1 MRVTLVSVPTE
12 ADKLWCRQC
21 ALSTAGKDS
30 HEPPTT
36 EWLHRILEARHS
48 PIRELWYHFELVI
61 PYWVSV
67 HLVRHHVGFQ
77 PYVQSQRNDRQDHYD
92 RRKAPQDTLVN
103 MRLSLNAEALMTLAN
118 KRLCNKASQ
127 ETREV
132 VAEMCR
138 QVQEKCPEFE
148 GLLVP
153 MCEYGRC
160 HEMQPCGREK
170 NAVQEG

>member
-1 MRVTLVSVPTE
+1 MKVDLVRTPTPE
-12 ADKLWCRQC
+12 DYLWCKQC
-21 ALSTAGKDS
+21 ALGTMGRDS
-30 HEPPTT
+30 DTPPTR

-48 PIRELWYHFELVI
+48 PIRELRFGFVLEV

-77 PYVQSQRNDRQDHYD
+77 AYVQSQRNDRQDNYD
-92 RRKAPQDTLVN
+92 RNTAPQNAPVT
-103 MRLSLNAEALMTLAN
+103 MRVSLNAEAMMNLAN
-118 KRLCNKASQ
+118 KRLCMQASP

-138 QVQEKCPEFE
+138 QVTEACPEFE

-153 MCEYGRC
+153 MCEHCGGVC
-160 HEMQPCGREK
+160 HEMKSCGRY
-170 NAVQEG
+170 QHG